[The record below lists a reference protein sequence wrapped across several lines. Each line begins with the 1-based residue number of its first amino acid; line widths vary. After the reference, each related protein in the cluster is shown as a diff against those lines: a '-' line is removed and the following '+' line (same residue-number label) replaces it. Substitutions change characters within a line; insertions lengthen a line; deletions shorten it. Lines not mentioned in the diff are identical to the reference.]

1 MLSHSAIFIY
11 VRILQHQIHTVFS
24 FVVSHQV
31 GNDRQNTS
39 KENSVVKLNDTEKWL
54 KNVDKNVLQNI
65 YYWLQPRKIT

>member
-1 MLSHSAIFIY
+1 MLFLSTSEFCNIKFTPFL
-11 VRILQHQIHTVFS
+11 V

-39 KENSVVKLNDTEKWL
+39 KENSVVKLNDTEKWS

-65 YYWLQPRKIT
+65 YY